1 MKRGK
6 EYIKLTD
13 GVLKGASKEQ
23 SALMKAQ
30 WEILG
35 ARYTKLA
42 EQSKKVDENTTIYDP
57 ITRERMR
64 GP

>member
-1 MKRGK
+1 MKREK
-6 EYIKLTD
+6 EYRRLTD
-13 GVLKGASKEQ
+13 GVLKRASREQ